1 MSFDMEVILDSVVHL
16 TEHRQLDSLTASLIS
31 TVKQFIAPIDVQ
43 ILDTSL
49 SDDGREEV
57 IFPEHLLND
66 SGGLKQSLA
75 CFAHCVSTRQI
86 YYYRDTIPAQVAIP
100 IVLNNCIVKVLWVKN
115 TSLSDQNVNLLNGF
129 AKVYENFLGI
139 VIECET
145 DALTGLLNRKA
156 FEARL
161 KLASETSLQN
171 TELDGLSLCYWVCIF
186 DIDKFKSINDT
197 FGHLYGD
204 EILLDL
210 VTVMRKI
217 FSERD
222 EMFRFGGDEFVLL
235 IAPDTKQRV
244 RAKCE
249 RFCNE
254 LSEFHDDNIQVTLS
268 MGMTEVLPGEQACSL
283 LNMADQAL
291 YYAKENG
298 RNRIEIYQE
307 LLSQQLISLKKFED
321 DIEIF

>member
-1 MSFDMEVILDSVVHL
+1 MEVILDSVIHL
-16 TEHRQLDSLTASLIS
+16 TEHRQLESLTASLIS
-31 TVKQFIAPIDVQ
+31 TVIQFIAPIDVQ

-49 SDDGREEV
+49 SGDDREEV
-57 IFPEHLLND
+57 ILPENLLND
-66 SGGLKQSLA
+66 AGGLKQSLT
-75 CFAHCVSTRQI
+75 CFSRCVSTRQT
-86 YYYRDTIPAQVAIP
+86 YYCRDTIPAQVAIP
-100 IVLNNCIVKVLWVKN
+100 IILNNCIVKVLWVKI

-129 AKVYENFLGI
+129 AKVYENFLAI

-161 KLASETSLQN
+161 KLASETSHQN
-171 TELDGLSLCYWVCIF
+171 AEFDGQRLSYWLCIF
-186 DIDKFKSINDT
+186 DIDKFKLINDT

-210 VTVMRKI
+210 VTVMRNV
-217 FSERD
+217 FSESD

-254 LSEFHDDNIQVTLS
+254 LYEFHDENIQVTLS
-268 MGMTEVLPGEQACSL
+268 MGMTEVLSGEQASGL
-283 LNMADQAL
+283 LEKADQAL
-291 YYAKENG
+291 YYVKENG
-298 RNRIEIYQE
+298 RNRIEIFEE
-307 LLSQQLISLKKFED
+307 LVSRELISLRKFED
-321 DIEIF
+321 NIEIF

>member
-1 MSFDMEVILDSVVHL
+1 MEVILDSVVHL

-31 TVKQFIAPIDVQ
+31 TVRQFIAPIDVQ

-57 IFPEHLLND
+57 ILPEHLLND
-66 SGGLKQSLA
+66 AGGLKQSLA
-75 CFAHCVSTRQI
+75 CFTHCVSMRQI
-86 YYYRDTIPAQVAIP
+86 YCCRDTIPAQVAIP
-100 IVLNNCIVKVLWVKN
+100 IILNNCIVKVLWVKI
-115 TSLSDQNVNLLNGF
+115 TYLSDQNINLLNGF

-145 DALTGLLNRKA
+145 DVLTGLLNRKA

-161 KLASETSLQN
+161 KLASETSHKN
-171 TELDGLSLCYWVCIF
+171 TELDSQRLSYWLCIF

-210 VTVMRKI
+210 VTVMRNV
-217 FSERD
+217 FSEND

-254 LSEFHDDNIQVTLS
+254 LCEFHDDNIQVTLS
-268 MGMTEVLPGEQACSL
+268 MGMTEILPGEQASGL
-283 LNMADQAL
+283 LEKADQAL
-291 YYAKENG
+291 YYVKENG
-298 RNRIEIYQE
+298 RNRIEIFEE
-307 LLSQQLISLKKFED
+307 LVSQQLISLKKFED